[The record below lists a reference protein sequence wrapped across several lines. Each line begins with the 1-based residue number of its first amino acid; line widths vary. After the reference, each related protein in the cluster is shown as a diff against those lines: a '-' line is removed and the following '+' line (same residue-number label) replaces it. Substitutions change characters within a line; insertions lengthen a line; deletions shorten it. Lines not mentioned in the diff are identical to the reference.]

1 VPRSAFR
8 CRRCSSLLPDADAG
22 CPACGATGPHPRAAQ
37 AVRPGERSVRG
48 KGPPLR
54 ELILPTMLLLLVASL
69 LFAVLVFLFA
79 VLELAGSGPGSG
91 GHAG

>member
-1 VPRSAFR
+1 
-8 CRRCSSLLPDADAG
+8 
-22 CPACGATGPHPRAAQ
+22 
-37 AVRPGERSVRG
+37 
-48 KGPPLR
+48 
-54 ELILPTMLLLLVASL
+54 MLLLLVASL